1 MMHRI
6 FQVGYAIFFVI
17 ALLMLLVLPWPNG
30 TAMYPFMIL
39 VICAWGF
46 WYSGKKHK
54 FRSVPPAP
62 TRNVKRNPHN
72 KGGSAAP
79 KSNQNRNKKR

>member
-6 FQVGYAIFFVI
+6 FQIGYGLFFAI

-46 WYSGKKHK
+46 WYSGKKG
-54 FRSVPPAP
+54 RRGAGPATPNVPNRTP
-62 TRNVKRNPHN
+62 VKRN
-72 KGGSAAP
+72 SAPPSKNAQR
-79 KSNQNRNKKR
+79 KKKR